1 MRMVDL
7 ILKKR
12 GGEAL
17 NLEEIHWFVNGFT
30 QGDIPDY
37 QVASL
42 MMAIYFQGMNEAET
56 VELVRAMINSGDVI
70 DLSAISGKKVD
81 KHSTGG
87 VGDKTSIV
95 LGPMVAAC
103 GVTVAKL
110 SGRGLGHTGGTLD
123 KLESFSGFQVE
134 LSMDDFTRQVNEIGI
149 AIASQTGNLVPADK
163 KLYALRDVT
172 GTVENMS
179 LIAGSIMSKK
189 LASGAESIVL
199 DVKTGSGAFMKT
211 VDEATELGGEM
222 VRIGEAMGKRTV
234 ALVSDMEQPLGRAV
248 GNALEI
254 KEAIAA
260 LKGEGPADLM
270 ELCVE
275 LGAEMLVLS
284 ERAKDLEE
292 GRTLLQQVVSDG
304 SALQKLREMVVAQ
317 GGDGKQFD
325 QPELLQG
332 AAFSDTLLADR
343 SGYVTQLTAQKVG
356 HASMLLGAGRE
367 TKSSAIDMG
376 AGIVLVKKVG
386 EAVEKGEVLARLYT
400 NSAEKAG
407 SAKELLATAYT
418 IAPEKGAPRPLIHGR
433 IGQ

>member
-7 ILKKR
+7 IIKKR
-12 GGEAL
+12 GGAAL
-17 NLEEIHWFVNGFT
+17 SLEEIHWFVNGFT

-56 VELVRAMINSGDVI
+56 VELVRAMIESGDVI
-70 DLSAISGKKVD
+70 DLSGIVGKKVD

-103 GVTVAKL
+103 GVPVAKL

-123 KLESFSGFQVE
+123 KLEAFSGFQVE
-134 LSMDDFTRQVNEIGI
+134 LSMADFARQVNEIGI
-149 AIASQTGNLVPADK
+149 AIVSQTGNLVPADK

-179 LIAGSIMSKK
+179 LIAGSIMSNK

-211 VDEATELGGEM
+211 VAEAKELAGEM
-222 VRIGEAMGKRTV
+222 VRIGEAMGRRMV

-248 GNALEI
+248 GNAIEVQ
-254 KEAIAA
+254 EAIAA

-270 ELCVE
+270 ELCYA

-284 ERAKDLEE
+284 DRAKDLADARGQLEE
-292 GRTLLQQVVSDG
+292 VV
-304 SALQKLREMVVAQ
+304 
-317 GGDGKQFD
+317 
-325 QPELLQG
+325 PI
-332 AAFSDTLLADR
+332 TW
-343 SGYVTQLTAQKVG
+343 
-356 HASMLLGAGRE
+356 
-367 TKSSAIDMG
+367 
-376 AGIVLVKKVG
+376 
-386 EAVEKGEVLARLYT
+386 
-400 NSAEKAG
+400 
-407 SAKELLATAYT
+407 
-418 IAPEKGAPRPLIHGR
+418 
-433 IGQ
+433 